1 MENNNFTGMIVATL
15 LAFWVFQISEHHKK
29 EKEKE
34 EKEEHNNEDNHPP
47 QDSDIKEP

>member
-15 LAFWVFQISEHHKK
+15 LAFWVFKISEHHKK